1 MKHQLSHV
9 AYKVPGMCNWGIED
23 RVAECP
29 SGTPL
34 SPWHLKAVWRDVQ
47 NKRLGVR
54 GLSPYSTFT
63 SCCCK
68 TVIQPLWISVFS
80 SFRWKQESQIC
91 GVLSNG
97 YNKNDNIIFVG
108 VATIAMVVRLLIN
121 FDRGI
126 KGPRQSPEWSPE
138 LLWPALL
145 ALEAVGSPR
154 GLGLPWAICDL
165 GDMCLLLAARPR
177 P

>member
-1 MKHQLSHV
+1 MSLWDSF
-9 AYKVPGMCNWGIED
+9 VPL
-23 RVAECP
+23 
-29 SGTPL
+29 T
-34 SPWHLKAVWRDVQ
+34 LKGSVMWCTEQKTRSQ
-47 NKRLGVR
+47 RFE
-54 GLSPYSTFT
+54 SSTFT
-63 SCCCK
+63 SCCSK

-108 VATIAMVVRLLIN
+108 VTTIAVVVRLLIN

-145 ALEAVGSPR
+145 APEAVGSPR